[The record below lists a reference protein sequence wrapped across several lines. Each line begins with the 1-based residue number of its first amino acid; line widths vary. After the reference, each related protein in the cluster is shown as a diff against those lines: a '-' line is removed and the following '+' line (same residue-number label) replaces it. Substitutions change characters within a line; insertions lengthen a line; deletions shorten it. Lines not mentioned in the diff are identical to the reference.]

1 MYQLNAIQAT
11 PHRRRHSGAVGTILG
26 IVVAAAVLFA
36 VPGSGLAA
44 NWLAPGSDQTVKAP
58 WVKDIAAELN
68 EAPYRDIFANGMG
81 EPPHSAVVRYLN
93 GAAQAIKAGNKPLAQ
108 SYLDLTLAIF
118 DDGERRGHYERA
130 DVEMLK
136 KLIRTRTEAAMK
148 GGQVAAAA
156 QDDERWSGYTKHK
169 PLGLTNEIRK

>member
-1 MYQLNAIQAT
+1 MHQLNAIQAK

-36 VPGSGLAA
+36 VPGPGLAA
-44 NWLAPGSDQTVKAP
+44 NWLAPGSDQTVTAP

-68 EAPYRDIFANGMG
+68 EAPYRDVFANGMG

-108 SYLDLTLAIF
+108 SYLNLTLAIF
-118 DDGERRGHYERA
+118 DNGERRGI
-130 DVEMLK
+130 L
-136 KLIRTRTEAAMK
+136 RTWGR
-148 GGQVAAAA
+148 GNA
-156 QDDERWSGYTKHK
+156 QEVNPDQDRGRDERRTSGC
-169 PLGLTNEIRK
+169 GRSGR